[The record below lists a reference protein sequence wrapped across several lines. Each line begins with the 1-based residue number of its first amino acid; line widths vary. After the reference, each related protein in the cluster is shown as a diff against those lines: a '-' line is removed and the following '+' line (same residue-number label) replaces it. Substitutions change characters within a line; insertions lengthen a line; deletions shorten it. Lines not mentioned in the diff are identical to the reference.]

1 LDFTPTEYTKEQ
13 EEFAK
18 EVNQWLDENVPE
30 GMEFPR
36 DPVNVTQEQFQ
47 KRRELARRAARKGYL
62 NPTHPREY
70 GGGGYTGSQAAV
82 IRRETGK
89 RNITLQPFHSAGSAM
104 GVPAIL
110 ACGTE
115 EQKKRLLPPIL
126 GEGALTWELFTE
138 PEAGSDE
145 ANQQTNALRATRED
159 DYYIV
164 NGGKI
169 FVGGI
174 YPPPDFFLLLTRS
187 DLKAPRHE
195 NLSMFMTPADLE
207 GVSYVP
213 LDLYVP
219 GPYNTVSG
227 SSTAAADG
235 IKYQVFFD
243 DVKIHKSYL
252 IGDENDGWRVA
263 NAALEVE
270 HGGMGAGGGGGGG
283 GEPRERSERS
293 HAGPPFYG
301 SNQTYIVR
309 KFLDECRN
317 NPEIKQRI
325 KDNPELLSSVVNVY
339 IEAEKERLFSLRNAG
354 GMGGRYGGTQSQLF
368 GKKFS
373 ITFTNEIA
381 KVLGPYGMTSDEE
394 WAPEGSLFEVAQ
406 RGALC
411 LAPLGTP
418 EVLKIVISRA
428 IAIGR

>member
-1 LDFTPTEYTKEQ
+1 MDFTPTEYTPEQ

-18 EVNQWLDENVPE
+18 EVNQWLDENIPE
-30 GMEFPR
+30 GMEWPR
-36 DPVNVTQEQFQ
+36 DPLNVTQEQFQ
-47 KRRELARRAARKGYL
+47 KRRELNRRAAKKGYL
-62 NPTHPREY
+62 YPTYPTEY
-70 GGGGYTGSQAAV
+70 GGGGYTRSQATV
-82 IRRETGK
+82 IRRETA
-89 RNITLQPFHSAGSAM
+89 RRSINLMPFHCAGSTM
-104 GVPAIL
+104 GLPAIL

-115 EQKKRLLPPIL
+115 EQKKKHLPLIFS
-126 GEGALTWELFTE
+126 EGALIWELFTE

-145 ANQQTNALRATRED
+145 ANQQTNALISTREG

-174 YPPPDFFLLLTRS
+174 YPPPDYFLLLTRS
-187 DLKAPRHE
+187 DLKASRHE
-195 NLSMFMTPADLE
+195 NLSMFLAPADLP

-219 GPYNTVSG
+219 GPWGTVSG
-227 SSTAAADG
+227 PSAAGADG

-243 DVKIHKSYL
+243 DVRIHKSCL
-252 IGDENDGWRVA
+252 IGKENDGWRVA
-263 NAALEVE
+263 NASLEVE
-270 HGGMGAGGGGGGG
+270 HGGSRP
-283 GEPRERSERS
+283 GENEPADEKA
-293 HAGPPFYG
+293 AGPAFWG
-301 SNQTYIVR
+301 SEQTYVAR
-309 KFLDECRN
+309 KFLEQCRN
-317 NPEIKQRI
+317 NPVIAQRI

-339 IEAEKERLFSLRNAG
+339 IEAEKERLFGLRNAG
-354 GMGGRYGGTQSQLF
+354 GMGGFYGGTHSSLF
-368 GKKFS
+368 SKKFS
-373 ITFTNEIA
+373 ITLTGEMA

-394 WAPEGSLFEVAQ
+394 WGLDESLYEVAQ